1 MECEVRFFGAV
12 STATDGTE
20 SARVRFDGS
29 SLEDLLNAVQIRWPK
44 TKDFISGPK
53 RGSVVLLV
61 NEKAVEKSNLEK
73 GLQEGDKI
81 SIMPF
86 VAGG

>member
-29 SLEDLLNAVQIRWPK
+29 SLEDLLGAVQIRWPK
-44 TKDFISGPK
+44 TRDFISGPK

-73 GLQEGDKI
+73 DLQEGDKI